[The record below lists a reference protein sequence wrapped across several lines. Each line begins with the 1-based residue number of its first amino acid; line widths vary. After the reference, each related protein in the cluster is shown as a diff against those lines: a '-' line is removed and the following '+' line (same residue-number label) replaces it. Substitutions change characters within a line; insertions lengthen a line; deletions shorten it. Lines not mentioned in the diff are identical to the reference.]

1 MKQTASSGL
10 ICGLDSRDDI
20 SYSSSASQITSSAT
34 WRMIH
39 FLEAIIKNDGQWQR
53 QQDLGSSRNSAD
65 TRPSSVPG
73 RCICGN
79 DFELCVETQR
89 ITIPWPFVKTVKTLP
104 GPLPCLYACASSW
117 WAKSHGSC
125 ASPQAWIVLPCNLP
139 RPRKSLELLEESLQT
154 HFQNW
159 PPQARQYRPGRREP
173 QWTPAWS
180 IAGSTSWEWETYALM
195 CMTWLRMRFDLCWIN
210 QQFLKHWHHRLWSS
224 DCCVRSLKKRFPNRR
239 NGLTTGWYFSS
250 PHAPARCVSCHQ
262 HSGVIAFSRTY
273 ACTSSNVAFQE
284 MSSKKLASI
293 LDKANHVTRPLAWP
307 VKRFLEKL
315 IPFLYIIQ
323 LSPKNPR

>member
-1 MKQTASSGL
+1 
-10 ICGLDSRDDI
+10 
-20 SYSSSASQITSSAT
+20 
-34 WRMIH
+34 MIH

-139 RPRKSLELLEESLQT
+139 RPRKSLELLEEVFKLTFKIGHHKRVSIVPGDGSLNELLHGQS
-154 HFQNW
+154 QV
-159 PPQARQYRPGRREP
+159 PPRENGRHM
-173 QWTPAWS
+173 
-180 IAGSTSWEWETYALM
+180 L
-195 CMTWLRMRFDLCWIN
+195 
-210 QQFLKHWHHRLWSS
+210 
-224 DCCVRSLKKRFPNRR
+224 
-239 NGLTTGWYFSS
+239 
-250 PHAPARCVSCHQ
+250 SC
-262 HSGVIAFSRTY
+262 A
-273 ACTSSNVAFQE
+273 
-284 MSSKKLASI
+284 
-293 LDKANHVTRPLAWP
+293 
-307 VKRFLEKL
+307 
-315 IPFLYIIQ
+315 
-323 LSPKNPR
+323 